1 MTASSNGATMAK
13 RPTIT
18 DLARIS
24 GVSVATVDRVLNN
37 RLPVKEETAR
47 RVYEAA
53 TEIGY
58 HAAGL
63 IKQRMRRELPE
74 YRLGFLLLR
83 REDVFYTEFARE
95 LDQAVSQSQRF
106 RGVAT
111 IDFASSLAP
120 DEIVERMRALAA
132 KTRAVA
138 LVGPDHPTLT
148 VAVEALKAKGMPVFS
163 LLSDFASGIREGY
176 VGLDNRKVGRT
187 AAWMISKAAKK
198 PGKVALF
205 VGSHRFHGHEL
216 REIGFRSFFR
226 ENAPE
231 FTLLETIVNL
241 EGNQFTHDA
250 IIDLLARHP
259 DLAGCYVAGGGMEGA
274 VSALRAAR
282 PAHMPAVVCNE
293 ITPESR
299 AALADNILTMVIA
312 TPLAALS
319 RELVA
324 LMAHVIEAG
333 AANATGQTFLPFDIY
348 LPENI

>member
-1 MTASSNGATMAK
+1 MSK

-37 RLPVKEETAR
+37 RLPVREDTAR
-47 RVYEAA
+47 RVYETA

-63 IKQRMRRELPE
+63 IKQRMRHELPE

-83 REDVFYTEFARE
+83 REDVFYSEFARE
-95 LDQAVSQSQRF
+95 LDLAVSQTQRF

-111 IDFASSLAP
+111 IDFADSLAP
-120 DEIVERMRALAA
+120 DEIVERMRKLAA
-132 KTRAVA
+132 KSRAVA
-138 LVGPDHPTLT
+138 LVGPDHPALT

-187 AAWMISKAAKK
+187 AAWMISKAAKR

-226 ENAPE
+226 EQAPE
-231 FTLLETIVNL
+231 FTLLETLVNL
-241 EGNQFTHDA
+241 EANQITHDA
-250 IIDLLARHP
+250 IIDLLERHP
-259 DLAGCYVAGGGMEGA
+259 DLVGLYVAGGGMEGA
-274 VSALRAAR
+274 VSALRQAK
-282 PAHMPAVVCNE
+282 PAEMPAVICNE
-293 ITPESR
+293 ITAQSR
-299 AALADNILTMVIA
+299 AALADDILTMVIS
-312 TPLAALS
+312 TPLAALC

-324 LMAHVIEAG
+324 LMGHALEAG
-333 AANATGQTFLPFDIY
+333 AANAPGQTFLPFDIY

>member
-1 MTASSNGATMAK
+1 MSK

-37 RLPVKEETAR
+37 RLPVREDTAR
-47 RVYEAA
+47 RVYETA

-63 IKQRMRRELPE
+63 IKQRMRHELPE

-83 REDVFYTEFARE
+83 RDDVFYSEFARE
-95 LDQAVSQSQRF
+95 LDLAVSQTQRF

-111 IDFASSLAP
+111 IDFADSLAP
-120 DEIVERMRALAA
+120 DEIVERMRKLAA
-132 KTRAVA
+132 KSRAVA

-187 AAWMISKAAKK
+187 AAWMISKAAKR
-198 PGKVALF
+198 PGKVGLF

-226 ENAPE
+226 EQAPE
-231 FTLLETIVNL
+231 FTLLETLVNL
-241 EGNQFTHDA
+241 EANQITHDA
-250 IIDLLARHP
+250 IIDLLAVHP
-259 DLAGCYVAGGGMEGA
+259 DLVGLYVAGGGMEGA
-274 VSALRAAR
+274 VSALRQAKLAE
-282 PAHMPAVVCNE
+282 MPAVICNE
-293 ITPESR
+293 ITAQSR
-299 AALADNILTMVIA
+299 AALADDILTMVIS
-312 TPLAALS
+312 TPLAALC

-324 LMAHVIEAG
+324 LMAHAIEAG
-333 AANATGQTFLPFDIY
+333 AANAPGQTFLPFDIY

>member
-1 MTASSNGATMAK
+1 MAK

-37 RLPVKEETAR
+37 RLPVREETAR

-53 TEIGY
+53 TGIGY

-63 IKQRMRRELPE
+63 IKQRMRHELPE

-83 REDVFYTEFARE
+83 REDAFYSEFARE

-120 DEIVERMRALAA
+120 DEIVERTRKLAA
-132 KTRAVA
+132 KSRAVA

-148 VAVEALKAKGMPVFS
+148 VAVENLKAKGLPVFS
-163 LLSDFASGIREGY
+163 LLSDFAAGIREGY

-187 AAWMISKAAKK
+187 AAWMISKAARK
-198 PGKVALF
+198 PGKVVIF

-226 ENAPE
+226 EHAPE
-231 FTLLETIVNL
+231 FTVLETLVNL
-241 EGNQFTHDA
+241 EAHRVTHDA
-250 IIDLLARHP
+250 MIDLLTRHP
-259 DLAGCYVAGGGMEGA
+259 DLVGCYVAGGGMEGA
-274 VSALRAAR
+274 ISALRAAK
-282 PAHMPAVVCNE
+282 PSQMPAVVCNE

-299 AALADNILTMVIA
+299 SALADNVLTMVIA

-319 RELVA
+319 RELVDV
-324 LMAHVIEAG
+324 MAHAIEAG
-333 AANATGQTFLPFDIY
+333 AANAPGQTFLPFDIY

>member
-1 MTASSNGATMAK
+1 MTR

-37 RLPVKEETAR
+37 RLPVREETAR

-53 TEIGY
+53 TDIGY

-63 IKQRMRRELPE
+63 IKQRMRQELPE

-83 REDVFYTEFARE
+83 REDVFYSEFARE
-95 LDQAVSQSQRF
+95 LELAVSRSQRF

-111 IDFASSLAP
+111 IDFAGSLAP
-120 DEIVERMRALAA
+120 DEIVERMRKLA
-132 KTRAVA
+132 TRSRAVA

-148 VAVEALKAKGMPVFS
+148 VAVDTLKAKGLPVFS

-187 AAWMISKAAKK
+187 AAWMISKAAK

-231 FTLLETIVNL
+231 FTVLETLVNL
-241 EGNQFTHDA
+241 EANRITHDA
-250 IIDLLARHP
+250 MIDLLAHHP
-259 DLAGCYVAGGGMEGA
+259 DLVGCYVAGGGMEGA
-274 VSALRAAR
+274 ISALREAMPR
-282 PAHMPAVVCNE
+282 EMPAVVCNE
-293 ITPESR
+293 ITPDSR
-299 AALADNILTMVIA
+299 AALADNVLTMVIA
-312 TPLAALS
+312 TPLAALC
-319 RELVA
+319 RELVD
-324 LMAHVIEAG
+324 LMAHAIEAG
-333 AANATGQTFLPFDIY
+333 AANAPGQTFLPFDIY

>member
-1 MTASSNGATMAK
+1 MAK

-37 RLPVKEETAR
+37 RLPVREETAR
-47 RVYEAA
+47 RVYQTA

-63 IKQRMRRELPE
+63 IKQRMRHELPE

-83 REDVFYTEFARE
+83 GNDVFYSEFARQLE
-95 LDQAVSQSQRF
+95 LAVSQSQRF
-106 RGVAT
+106 RGVAI
-111 IDFASSLAP
+111 IDFTSSLTP
-120 DEIVERMRALAA
+120 DEIVERTHRLAA
-132 KTRAVA
+132 RCNAIA

-148 VAVEALKAKGMPVFS
+148 VAVEEMKARGLPVFS
-163 LLSDFASGIREGY
+163 LLSDFAAGIREGY

-187 AAWMISKAAKK
+187 AAWMISKAAKR

-226 ENAPE
+226 EQAQE
-231 FTLLETIVNL
+231 FTLLETLVNL
-241 EGNQFTHDA
+241 EANQITQDT
-250 IIDLLARHP
+250 LLELLHRHP
-259 DLAGCYVAGGGMEGA
+259 DLVGCYVAGGGMEGA
-274 VSALRAAR
+274 VAALRQAR
-282 PAHMPAVVCNE
+282 PAEMPAVVCNE
-293 ITPESR
+293 ITAVSR
-299 AALADNILTMVIA
+299 SALADGVLTMVIS
-312 TPLAALS
+312 TPLAALC
-319 RELVA
+319 RELVD
-324 LMAHVIEAG
+324 LVAHAIEAG
-333 AANATGQTFLPFDIY
+333 AANAPGQTFLPFEIY

>member
-1 MTASSNGATMAK
+1 MAK

-37 RLPVKEETAR
+37 RLAVREETAR

-53 TEIGY
+53 TSIGY

-63 IKQRMRRELPE
+63 IKQRMRQELPE

-83 REDVFYTEFARE
+83 GNDVFYSDFARE
-95 LDQAVSQSQRF
+95 IELAVSQSQRF

-120 DEIVERMRALAA
+120 DEIAAQMRKLAA
-132 KTRAVA
+132 KSRAVA

-148 VAVEALKAKGMPVFS
+148 AAVETLKARGQPVFS
-163 LLSDFASGIREGY
+163 LLSDFAAGIREGY

-187 AAWMISKAAKK
+187 AAWMIARAARK

-226 ENAPE
+226 EHAPE
-231 FTLLETIVNL
+231 FTVMETLVNL
-241 EGNQFTHDA
+241 EANQVTHDA
-250 IIDLLARHP
+250 MIDLLARYP

-282 PAHMPAVVCNE
+282 PANMPVVVCNE
-293 ITPESR
+293 INAESR
-299 AALADNILTMVIA
+299 AALADNILTMVIS
-312 TPLAALS
+312 TPLAALC
-319 RELVA
+319 RELVG
-324 LMAHVIEAG
+324 LMAHAIEAG
-333 AANATGQTFLPFDIY
+333 AANAPGQTFLPFDIY